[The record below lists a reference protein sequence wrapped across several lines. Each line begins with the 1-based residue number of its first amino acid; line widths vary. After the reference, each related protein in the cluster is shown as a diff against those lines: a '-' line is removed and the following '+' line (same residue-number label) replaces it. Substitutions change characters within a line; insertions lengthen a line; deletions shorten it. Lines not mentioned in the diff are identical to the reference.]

1 MQTSWVMYQIRCVVN
16 CVSRCFI
23 RDGGQILALG
33 EQTTVQTTFSCCIS
47 DDVVVSVKGK
57 VPLQLV
63 RDAESA
69 THKAGQ

>member
-1 MQTSWVMYQIRCVVN
+1 MN

-23 RDGGQILALG
+23 RDEGRLLAQG
-33 EQTTVQTTFSCCIS
+33 EQATVQTTFSCCIS

-57 VPLQLV
+57 VPLQPV